1 VSTEA
6 TIKTLDHAWKTLAS
20 LNTPVAVMGG
30 LALVRWK
37 RFRAT
42 KDVDLLV
49 DLGDLPADEL
59 IRRLQQAGFRSK
71 RSEPLIRLTDAEFVQ
86 LWYEPPDT
94 FIDVQVDFMLART
107 PLQKEAIARRVRLP
121 ADELGIETAVV
132 SCEDL
137 ILLKMSSGRLIDRAD
152 AVDLLA
158 ANRESLDIDYLL
170 RWCGRLD
177 LLHALGEV
185 WSEALPTEPFPAAN

>member
-1 VSTEA
+1 
-6 TIKTLDHAWKTLAS
+6 
-20 LNTPVAVMGG
+20 MGG

-49 DLGDLPADEL
+49 DPGDTPVEEL
-59 IRRLQQAGFRSK
+59 IRRLQHAGFRSK
-71 RSEPLIRLTDAEFVQ
+71 RSDPLIHLQDAEFVQ

-121 ADELGIETAVV
+121 ATELGVDAAVV

-137 ILLKMSSGRLIDRAD
+137 ILLKLCAGRLIDRAD
-152 AVDLLA
+152 AVDLLR
-158 ANRESLDIDYLL
+158 ANRASLGIDYLL
-170 RWCGRLD
+170 RWCGQLD
-177 LLHALGEV
+177 LLDEFVAI
-185 WSEALPTEPFPAAN
+185 WAEALPAEQFPTVEN